1 MQGVLNVPDDLL
13 PLSDA
18 LVAALADAQRVFD
31 GQLHVDLPP
40 VMQLVRHVEHYRG
53 KMLRPTLVALCGM
66 AAHPKAGG
74 TSAAA
79 AGTLVGT
86 THATLGAVLEMVH
99 MATLV
104 HDDVL
109 DDADVRRRGATVNR
123 LYGNEAAVILG
134 DYLIASAYHLC
145 STLPPSS
152 TAGHLASL
160 AVGRASMLTCQGELL
175 QLHHRNDL
183 SLDEATYY
191 EIITR
196 KTADLIACA
205 CELGARGSGATDAVA
220 ADLAAYGRHVGIAFQ
235 IQDDL
240 LDLTGSEHVVGKSVQ
255 RDASKGKLTLPVI
268 HHLANA
274 SAMERGKTLL
284 LLESLGG
291 AGSGVGSGSGVAGSS
306 HGALREA
313 VERTDSIAH
322 AHEAAREHVARAK
335 RSLERAVAE
344 SPARRLLQLMAD
356 AVVER
361 SF

>member
-1 MQGVLNVPDDLL
+1 MQGVLSVPDDLA

-18 LVAALADAQRVFD
+18 LLASLEDVQRVFD
-31 GQLHVDLPP
+31 RQLHVDLPP

-66 AAHPKAGG
+66 ASHPKASQ
-74 TSAAA
+74 TPASQTRSLLSA
-79 AGTLVGT
+79 

-145 STLPPSS
+145 STLAPSS

-183 SLDEATYY
+183 SLDVPTYE

-205 CELGARGSGATDAVA
+205 CELGARGSGAPDAVA

-268 HHLANA
+268 HHLATA
-274 SAMERGKTLL
+274 SATERGKTLL
-284 LLESLGG
+284 LLEELGRGG
-291 AGSGVGSGSGVAGSS
+291 ASSGHGS
-306 HGALREA
+306 LRKA
-313 VERTDSIAH
+313 VESTGSIVF
-322 AHEAAREHVARAK
+322 AHEAAKQHVQRGK
-335 RSLERAVAE
+335 RSLERATSE
-344 SPARRLLQLMAD
+344 SPARRLLGLMAD

-361 SF
+361 SY